1 MNSKMVIVIVVQF
14 ILACEPLNRQAAAQD
29 RDQDPEQLWNI
40 GWELSQDCLNHR
52 DSLRVKDK
60 RQHRHRGRL
69 LSIHRQSDLLRELLR
84 PGDIRYEPD
93 QVTEDMNKM
102 QRISSV
108 SREKDIR
115 ILDELL
121 VEASIP

>member
-1 MNSKMVIVIVVQF
+1 MNSRMVIVVVVQF
-14 ILACEPLNRQAAAQD
+14 ILACTPMNRQAAAQD
-29 RDQDPEQLWNI
+29 RDQDPEQLWSI
-40 GWELSQDCLNHR
+40 GWELSQDCLYHR

-69 LSIHRQSDLLRELLR
+69 LSMHRQNDLLRELLR
-84 PGDIRYEPD
+84 PGDIRYESD
-93 QVTEDMNKM
+93 QMTEDMNKM
-102 QRISSV
+102 QRISPI
-108 SREKDIR
+108 SRERDIR